1 MWGAIGLPSGEVGY
15 IIIDGQTV
23 YAKQTID
30 MLNIFTNVDIKLTK
44 DITVLPDHNFKDYSH
59 NEPSISFSFKYVS
72 ELEINNIIDKLDTKK
87 RVSMVYLMF
96 VETPYCFNK
105 SDATKWS
112 ISRTNDDFQDN
123 SIKKKEIK
131 LF

>member
-1 MWGAIGLPSGEVGY
+1 
-15 IIIDGQTV
+15 
-23 YAKQTID
+23 

-59 NEPSISFSFKYVS
+59 NEPSISFSFKNVS

-96 VETPYCFNK
+96 VETPYCYNK
-105 SDATKWS
+105 SNATIGIFPEQMK
-112 ISRTNDDFQDN
+112 IFK
-123 SIKKKEIK
+123 IILLKKRRYNY
-131 LF
+131 FN